1 MEDRKIRRAG
11 EASEWTGARAL
22 SSLTLFLF
30 FCPPFFCHIFPDNIC
45 AAESPVLSVGHVDIG
60 FAGKYKSGFWAP
72 VAVTLHVGPSQSSGE
87 LQLIAPDGDNVPVV
101 FFSSQSSSRVLVTG
115 LGKGSDYRVFRS
127 YVKVGPQKSRLSAR
141 LVDPTSGRILWQ
153 SRLPDSLPAPLSA
166 TTPLVVTLGSSVGV
180 EDALKFTRR
189 SEADALV
196 AAEVKTA
203 AELPEF
209 WWGYEGVETIFLP
222 TGSAG
227 ILSQLSPA
235 QTAAILQWVR
245 EGGRLVI
252 SGGPQTVQ
260 LLAGDSPWKELIPGQ
275 LVEVAPMRDA
285 ATLESLTGEAFPF
298 TDDASRPLVAR
309 LSGVRGRIELSEGP
323 RAANVPL
330 VIRASHGF
338 GEITFVAFDLD
349 GERFAKWAG
358 RPRFV
363 AGLLHESKTT
373 HKELPGGA
381 AGARLGYTDL
391 TGQLRAALDQ
401 FPGVQAISFTTV
413 AILMISYIVLI
424 GPVDFLI
431 LPRLGV
437 SRSLTWISFPLV
449 AVLFCGIAWCSAR
462 WSHGSRLLVNQ
473 AEIIDIDAE
482 RGHVRGT
489 AWLHVYSPE
498 TKTYDIA
505 VHPATEALT
514 NPTATAGYVTW
525 QGLPGSG
532 LGGLDAQQVAS
543 STVDPYA
550 IEFPAAVPGLRS
562 LPIQV
567 GSSKSLAARWWQ
579 NVSLPA
585 ASRLTLTEHGV
596 PAGEIVNPL
605 EVELQECIFTFHI
618 WMYRLK
624 KLGPG
629 ERFNL
634 SDARPLYLESR
645 LQQHKGND
653 FKDAAT
659 PWPRDSSD
667 VPAILQML
675 MYHEAAKGQ
684 TYTGLTHRYQP
695 HLDLSRQSSGGRGLL
710 VGRVEKPAAEV
721 QIDGAV
727 LATDKI
733 QSWTYYRIVIPVGER
748 AASAP

>member
-1 MEDRKIRRAG
+1 MEGRITRWKRGITWVYVPRFNLCLLALVLLFSPPLFRHL
-11 EASEWTGARAL
+11 GAAD
-22 SSLTLFLF
+22 SSLVS
-30 FCPPFFCHIFPDNIC
+30 IK
-45 AAESPVLSVGHVDIG
+45 HVEIG
-60 FAGKYKSGFWAP
+60 FGGVYRSGFWTP
-72 VAVTLHVGPSQSSGE
+72 VTLTLVAKDSPVSGE

-101 FFSSQSSSRVLVTG
+101 FFAASDGRASSRNIQLEAGKTVT
-115 LGKGSDYRVFRS
+115 LRS
-127 YVKVGPQKSRLSAR
+127 YVKVGPQKSRLSIR
-141 LVDPTSGRILWQ
+141 LIDPATGKILWQ
-153 SRLPDSLPAPLSA
+153 FRLPDSLPAPLSA

-196 AAEVKTA
+196 AAEVKSA
-203 AELPEF
+203 DHLPDH

-227 ILSQLSPA
+227 VLRQLTPA
-235 QTAAILQWVR
+235 QTRALLQWIR
-245 EGGRLVI
+245 EGGHLVI
-252 SGGPQTVQ
+252 SAGPQTDQ
-260 LLAGDSPWKELIPGQ
+260 LLAGNSPWKELVPGQ
-275 LVEVAPMRDA
+275 LVEVVPMRDA
-285 ATLESLTGEAFPF
+285 ATLESLTGETLPF
-298 TDDASRPLVAR
+298 TDDASRPPVAR
-309 LSGVRGRIELSEGP
+309 LTGVHGKIELAEGP

-330 VIRASHGF
+330 VIRAPHGF
-338 GEITFVAFDLD
+338 GEVTFVAFDLD

-363 AGLLHESKTT
+363 AGLLHESKTA

-401 FPGVQAISFTTV
+401 FPGVQVINFTTV

-431 LPRLGV
+431 LQRLGV
-437 SRSLTWISFPLV
+437 SRSITWITFPLV
-449 AVLFCGIAWCSAR
+449 ALLFCAIAWYSAL

-473 AEIIDIDAE
+473 AEIVDIDAE
-482 RGHVRGT
+482 RGHLRGT
-489 AWLHVYSPE
+489 SWLHVYSPE
-498 TKTYDIA
+498 TRMYDMA
-505 VHPATEALT
+505 LHPAPA
-514 NPTATAGYVTW
+514 TAAKPRTTAGYITW
-525 QGLPGSG
+525 QGLPGGG
-532 LGGLDAQQVAS
+532 LGGLDAQQVAPS
-543 STVDPYA
+543 VVDPYD
-550 IEFPAAVPGLRS
+550 IEFPSATPALQS

-579 NVSLPA
+579 EVSLPT
-585 ASRLTLTEHGV
+585 ASQLTLTEHGV
-596 PAGEIVNPL
+596 PTGDIVNPL
-605 EVELQECIFTFHI
+605 DVELQECIFTFNI

-624 KLGPG
+624 ELGPG
-629 ERFNL
+629 ERFSL

-645 LQQHKGND
+645 LQQHKGSD

-659 PWPRDSSD
+659 PWLRDSSD

-695 HLDLSRQSSGGRGLL
+695 NLDFSSQMTKGRGLL
-710 VGRVEKPAAEV
+710 VGRVAKPAAK
-721 QIDGAV
+721 V
-727 LATDKI
+727 LVAGSPLPKGQV

-748 AASAP
+748 GASAP